1 MLLSLIFSLSFSFHR
16 NVVAASAQIAQIH
29 SCEII
34 SSDTIKISGT
44 IEGIQEPIYLFE
56 MKSWEKNITNPIAE
70 IPVTGNTFECVI
82 SLESRLFSKFVV
94 GTSDGLGGYIAIS
107 EAKFLNPEGLAT
119 QTDPFPNAESKK
131 GLLTNASMMEDV
143 RELGVKHS
151 LVNLDLGQ
159 LLTNG
164 DMPISFDGTTCY
176 INSGMLYGYDA
187 VLKSLSQQNIVT
199 SLVLLATP
207 CPYPIV
213 AQDTQATYEALDMQ
227 NPEGVKT
234 LQTLI
239 HFLAQRYTR
248 SDKAFGQVVNWI
260 VGNEVNNPSEW
271 NGSQLSTEEYLANY
285 ADGVRMVS
293 TAVRSVYSN
302 ARIYVSLDHCWN
314 TEVGNRINAMNLL
327 TYLYSQL
334 NDIDW
339 NIAYHAYPYLLNNP
353 ATWTDPVTDEITTD
367 VISMKNIHVLTDYL
381 AKNQMNNPDGSLKRV
396 ILSEVGFHAK
406 DELLQAAAFAYSYY
420 QAEANPL
427 IDSII
432 LSRQVDHS
440 IEVNQGLSFGIWN
453 TDLSQFGEVPTTK
466 RYIWNVFKEIDTQTG
481 EAVTSFALP
490 IIGVSNW
497 SDVINTNYN
506 YGMDK
511 DTVTIQ
517 PLQQTISKVGVNQ
530 LQISKL
536 SLAGY
541 QVSIPLQATDIKKV
555 WFPTWTVQD
564 GQDDL
569 IWLEGMIQQDATGYH
584 AVCDINTN
592 DFQSKTGIYI
602 THIYTESSNGQLS
615 LLDGTEIVVPEESIS
630 NLSVSQEADGY
641 TVSANYSNAGNIKAI
656 WFPSWTTQNGQD
668 DLVWKQGIISGN
680 TISCFVPTSEHK
692 NESGT
697 YITHIYAEDYSGTYH
712 LLDGIETVIQGN
724 VLSNLSVSQETDGY
738 LVSANYSAV
747 NEIKE
752 VWFPSW
758 TIQNGQDDLVWKR
771 GTISGNTISCFIPI
785 SEHGNE
791 SGTYITHIY
800 TVDNFG
806 TYHLLDGVETI
817 IQRNVISNLSV
828 SQGTDGYTISAN
840 YSDAGNMK
848 AIWFPSWTTQSGQD
862 DLVWKQG
869 TISGN
874 TISCFIPISEHK
886 NERGSYITHIYAE
899 DYSGTYHL
907 LDGVETVIQGNG
919 NTDASN
925 VFVLKFP
932 LKCNYTLT
940 SAFGPRPNKP
950 IAGVDEFH
958 HGADFAA
965 TYGSEVFAA
974 ADGIVT
980 YVGDGSDIGA
990 TGCGNQVWI
999 SHNNGQYMSIYNH
1012 LSLINVKLGQT
1023 VIAGKDVIGA
1033 VGMTGLA
1040 TGPHLDFRIYI
1051 PAQYAR
1057 YDTVQGDYVDPLSGD
1072 YLDKNGTRYPEV
1084 TIVYQ

>member
-541 QVSIPLQATDIKKV
+541 QVSIPLQATDIKDIKKV

-680 TISCFVPTSEHK
+680 TISCF
-692 NESGT
+692 
-697 YITHIYAEDYSGTYH
+697 
-712 LLDGIETVIQGN
+712 
-724 VLSNLSVSQETDGY
+724 
-738 LVSANYSAV
+738 
-747 NEIKE
+747 
-752 VWFPSW
+752 
-758 TIQNGQDDLVWKR
+758 
-771 GTISGNTISCFIPI
+771 IPI

-817 IQRNVISNLSV
+817 IQRSVISNLSV

-1051 PAQYAR
+1051 PAQYAK

>member
-541 QVSIPLQATDIKKV
+541 QVSIPLQATDIKDIKKV

-680 TISCFVPTSEHK
+680 TISCF
-692 NESGT
+692 
-697 YITHIYAEDYSGTYH
+697 
-712 LLDGIETVIQGN
+712 
-724 VLSNLSVSQETDGY
+724 
-738 LVSANYSAV
+738 
-747 NEIKE
+747 
-752 VWFPSW
+752 
-758 TIQNGQDDLVWKR
+758 
-771 GTISGNTISCFIPI
+771 IPI

-817 IQRNVISNLSV
+817 IQRSVISNLSV

-899 DYSGTYHL
+899 DYTGTYHL

-1051 PAQYAR
+1051 PAQYAK

>member
-1 MLLSLIFSLSFSFHR
+1 MKQSRYNHLFFSLLLSLIFSLSFSFHR

-541 QVSIPLQATDIKKV
+541 QVSIPLQATDIKDIKKV

-680 TISCFVPTSEHK
+680 TISCF
-692 NESGT
+692 
-697 YITHIYAEDYSGTYH
+697 
-712 LLDGIETVIQGN
+712 
-724 VLSNLSVSQETDGY
+724 
-738 LVSANYSAV
+738 
-747 NEIKE
+747 
-752 VWFPSW
+752 
-758 TIQNGQDDLVWKR
+758 
-771 GTISGNTISCFIPI
+771 IPI

-817 IQRNVISNLSV
+817 IQRSVISNLSV

-1051 PAQYAR
+1051 PAQYAK